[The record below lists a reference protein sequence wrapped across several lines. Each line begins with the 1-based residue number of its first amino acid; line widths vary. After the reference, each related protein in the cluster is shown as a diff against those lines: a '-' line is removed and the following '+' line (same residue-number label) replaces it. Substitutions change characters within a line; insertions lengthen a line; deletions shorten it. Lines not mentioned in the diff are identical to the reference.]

1 MTSRELNVSEVV
13 SGDKH
18 SNQVAEIQA
27 AKAAIEIA
35 TDLEFDGLKIYTDSR
50 YVYMGITSWI
60 NIWKRNGWRTIEGR
74 PVANQMEWEELQSA
88 VDYFQE
94 YCGDIKWNKVR
105 AHDGNFGN
113 EQADRLAREAA
124 EEAFNNN

>member
-1 MTSRELNVSEVV
+1 MRWVYVDGACINNGRRDAAAGYGVWFGNNNGLNVSRVV

-60 NIWKRNGWRTIEGR
+60 NIWKENGWRTIEGR
-74 PVANQMEWEELQSA
+74 PVANQMEWEELESA
-88 VDYFQE
+88 VDHFQE
-94 YCGDIKWNKVR
+94 YCGDIKWNKV
-105 AHDGNFGN
+105 
-113 EQADRLAREAA
+113 
-124 EEAFNNN
+124 